1 MEKKW
6 KRWLVGTLGCLVGW
20 VGLSEARAEKVL
32 FLGPGAEIHVASQG
46 SEVEVDFAYS
56 NLEIFQQEKNQFWIP
71 PRRQHKLGKNDFL
84 VVHNNATSGEF
95 QEPIYLALYQ
105 EDANTIRAQVLPS
118 NLLFKGKDGT
128 LKGLGFTAGT
138 ERVDS
143 ESPIYLKGKNL
154 AVTVR
159 NSEDEGFQPVTLSQG
174 DAVKLHIPRYQ
185 FFAYQMNLTHS
196 GVSVQAELGGNNTI
210 QAGEKGFSPWA
221 EQDYFV
227 TVPFTPEA
235 EAAVDEAPVPFQ
247 VKIQYQEGGASKEQ
261 SFSIGGAS
269 AIRAYGKDGVAT
281 EFRVRAESENEVTW
295 TPLPMGEGFFSKV
308 EWVGGGLSPNIMQT
322 FAKPQITRIV
332 LSGPKSSHRMVRQGE
347 EGQGAFQQ
355 MSQLVSVGKNY
366 DFKATGEFFQIRAKV
381 QNKAEFVGGNEAGP
395 AVADFAGGE
404 KGQGG
409 LVGKLD
415 LAGEGLEGSSSQ
427 DGADSFFKGASA
439 ANSASGCQLQPAL
452 LAQGRSTPYF
462 WMGAATLMFLLRLR
476 GRR

>member
-6 KRWLVGTLGCLVGW
+6 KRLLVGTLGCLLGW
-20 VGLSEARAEKVL
+20 LGLPEARAEKVL

-71 PRRQHKLGKNDFL
+71 PRRQHKLGKDDFL
-84 VVHNNATSGEF
+84 VVHSNVTSSEF
-95 QEPIYLALYQ
+95 GDHVFLGFYR
-105 EDANTIRAQVLPS
+105 EDADTIRLHVLPFYS
-118 NLLFKGKDGT
+118 LFKGKDGT
-128 LKGLGFTAGT
+128 LKGVGFTAGA
-138 ERVDS
+138 ERIDS
-143 ESPIYLKGKNL
+143 ASPIYLKGKNL
-154 AVTVR
+154 AVSVR
-159 NSEDEGFQPVTLSQG
+159 ISEDEGFQPMALTQAEG
-174 DAVKLHIPRYQ
+174 VKLLIPRYP
-185 FFAYQMNLTHS
+185 FFPYQMRLAHS

-235 EAAVDEAPVPFQ
+235 EAAADEAPVPFQ

-269 AIRAYGKDGVAT
+269 AIRAYGKDGVAA

-295 TPLPMGEGFFSKV
+295 TPLPLGEGIFSKV
-308 EWVGGGLSPNIMQT
+308 EWVGSGVSPNVMQT
-322 FAKPQITRIV
+322 FAKPQITRVV
-332 LSGPKSSHRMVRQGE
+332 LSGPKSSHRMVRLGG
-347 EGQGAFQQ
+347 EGQGAIQQ
-355 MSQLVSVGKNY
+355 MSQLVSIGKNY

-381 QNKAEFVGGNEAGP
+381 QNKAEFAGVNEAGL
-395 AVADFAGGE
+395 AVADFAGGD
-404 KGQGG
+404 KGEGG

-415 LAGEGLEGSSSQ
+415 LAGEGSGGSSQ
-427 DGADSFFKGASA
+427 NGADSFFKGASA

-452 LAQGRSTPYF
+452 LAQGRSIPYF